1 MKELEL
7 LESAQN
13 DPTMTVVDAVNTV
26 MVDFKVWDE
35 QLEDDLLSLCVED
48 DESGAI
54 EMPMAP
60 ENDLPVP
67 KVPFGYL
74 RKITAHFGDL
84 DPGRKIGSG
93 GFADVYLGI
102 TQVRKN

>member
-7 LESAQN
+7 MEANKSA
-13 DPTMTVVDAVNTV
+13 AANTV
-26 MVDFKVWDE
+26 MVDFKEWDE
-35 QLEDDLLSLCVED
+35 QLEDDLLSLCVDE

-60 ENDLPVP
+60 ENDLAVP
-67 KVPFGYL
+67 KVPFAYL
-74 RKITAHFGDL
+74 RKITAHFGAL
-84 DPGRKIGSG
+84 DPQRRIGSG

-102 TQVRKN
+102 TQVSNYK